1 MRSRQIQND
10 YEKNIGKSI
19 INKLKILNLNP
30 KYCPG
35 ILVANH
41 GVFSWGINVDQCIK
55 NMELIEFL
63 AETAFL
69 TKKLNDVKKISNTLI
84 SKHFDRKHGKKAYYG
99 Q

>member
-1 MRSRQIQND
+1 
-10 YEKNIGKSI
+10 
-19 INKLKILNLNP
+19 
-30 KYCPG
+30 
-35 ILVANH
+35 
-41 GVFSWGINVDQCIK
+41 
-55 NMELIEFL
+55 MELIEFL